1 MRSKEA
7 GEENV
12 SRETFVSLFPGEG
25 EATDALIDGIQGEGT
40 AFLLC
45 VL

>member
-1 MRSKEA
+1 MRSKEV

-12 SRETFVSLFPGEG
+12 SRETFVPFPGGG